1 MVSTLRAL
9 LRSPTTTIRST
20 STDTSSSMDL
30 NSDFMQSSSSQTSTS
45 REKKSLSVIASTSR
59 TDALCTVLHELFDET
74 LVVPVLSKQDS
85 IYKLYLDSI
94 QNYMGPISTDIDNA
108 TIMGMA
114 ELTMDRLLPQQP
126 LGCKTAIRILERT
139 ISMSYQKMIT
149 NNSDA
154 DMDRSGTTEQDEEDE
169 DEDDTREHEGKRIN
183 NYLLDSL
190 TTILDDYVRDNEAAQ
205 QIDCRI

>member
-1 MVSTLRAL
+1 
-9 LRSPTTTIRST
+9 
-20 STDTSSSMDL
+20 
-30 NSDFMQSSSSQTSTS
+30 
-45 REKKSLSVIASTSR
+45 
-59 TDALCTVLHELFDET
+59 
-74 LVVPVLSKQDS
+74 
-85 IYKLYLDSI
+85 
-94 QNYMGPISTDIDNA
+94 MGPISTYIDNA
-108 TIMGMA
+108 TIIGMA

-154 DMDRSGTTEQDEEDE
+154 DMDRSAGTTEQDEK
-169 DEDDTREHEGKRIN
+169 DEDDTREQEGTRIN